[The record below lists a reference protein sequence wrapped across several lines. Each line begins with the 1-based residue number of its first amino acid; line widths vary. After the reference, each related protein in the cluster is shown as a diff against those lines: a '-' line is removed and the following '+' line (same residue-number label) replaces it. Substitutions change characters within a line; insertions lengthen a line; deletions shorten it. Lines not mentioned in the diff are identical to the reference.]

1 MKHLKL
7 KQSALDDLNLPVK
20 TVSGHIGELVLKIP
34 WTNLYAARTQ
44 VSIRGVYLLAVPNQ
58 AVSYDP
64 EKEKAALKDAKNR
77 QLAIIEEAKIRE
89 VLGNSFF

>member
-1 MKHLKL
+1 M
-7 KQSALDDLNLPVK
+7 NLPVK